1 MKKGKYII
9 GIIILC
15 LIFFVGIEI
24 FIKHDNNNTIED
36 KPADNIVQ
44 EQYNNVDVE
53 EIKDGTELLEN
64 AEKILRARGWM
75 GASNNVIGLKEGI
88 LYYYNEKTGEFRK
101 IAKGIEDIYYKDE
114 EIEEI
119 TAKKGKNSEEY
130 GEKIS
135 FIIFE

>member
-1 MKKGKYII
+1 
-9 GIIILC
+9 
-15 LIFFVGIEI
+15 
-24 FIKHDNNNTIED
+24 
-36 KPADNIVQ
+36 
-44 EQYNNVDVE
+44 
-53 EIKDGTELLEN
+53 
-64 AEKILRARGWM
+64 M